1 MNVLVVDDHPLVRKG
16 ILSTIAFMDN
26 LEKVKEAGTI
36 SEAMTIL
43 KKFQIDIAIVDLYL
57 GREDGLDIV
66 RLSKEQNI
74 VTKFMVLTSSSKM
87 EDFMNAEKVGVDGYI
102 LKEALME
109 DIIYAIKTIDRGK
122 KYFDPEIRN
131 FRVTDTKD
139 NLTILDLTPREKEVL
154 ECVGKGLSNQEIA
167 NQLYISEC
175 TVKKHVSNILT
186 KLNVNH
192 RTEAAIYINNL
203 LRKCS

>member
-16 ILSTIAFMDN
+16 ILSTIAFMDQ
-26 LEKVKEAGTI
+26 LEEVKEAGTI

-43 KKFQIDIAIVDLYL
+43 KKIQIDIAIVDLYL

-74 VTKFMVLTSSSKM
+74 VTKFLVLTSSSKM
-87 EDFMNAEKVGVDGYI
+87 EDFMNAEKVDVDGYI

-109 DIIYAIKTIDRGK
+109 DIIYAIKTIVRGR

-131 FRVTDTKD
+131 FKVTDTKD
-139 NLTILDLTPREKEVL
+139 NLNILDLTPREKEVL

>member
-16 ILSTIAFMDN
+16 ILSTIAFIDD

-109 DIIYAIKTIDRGK
+109 DIIYAIKTIYRGK

>member
-16 ILSTIAFMDN
+16 ILSTIAFMDQ
-26 LEKVKEAGTI
+26 LEEVKEAGTI

-43 KKFQIDIAIVDLYL
+43 KKIQIDIAIVDLYL

-74 VTKFMVLTSSSKM
+74 GTKFLVLTSSSKM
-87 EDFMNAEKVGVDGYI
+87 EDFMNAEKVDVDGYI

-109 DIIYAIKTIDRGK
+109 DIIYAIKTIVRGR

-131 FRVTDTKD
+131 FKVTDTKD
-139 NLTILDLTPREKEVL
+139 NLNILDLTPREKEVL